1 MSFLASFHQ
10 DGAAA
15 RIPVRIP
22 VATRLEAVLVCI
34 GLCARPGVSDVTLDG
49 EEAPPPPSR
58 KRNPRKRRQ

>member
-1 MSFLASFHQ
+1 MTFLASFEQH
-10 DGAAA
+10 GAAA

-49 EEAPPPPSR
+49 EEAPPPPSKR
-58 KRNPRKRRQ
+58 KTRKRRQ